1 MALTVRL
8 ARVSGATALMN
19 CHLVSPILAQTTSPA
34 ATQPTRDLAHD
45 PRMEQWR
52 QIFFWSVVLLLIL
65 MVAAG
70 AIIRFSMR
78 FRTLILRDES
88 PPTESGDVWAMHRF
102 PEKFE
107 FEPDDEAPGDRPRG
121 EE

>member
-1 MALTVRL
+1 MALTARL
-8 ARVSGATALMN
+8 ARVGVATALLN
-19 CHLVSPILAQTTSPA
+19 CQFVAALHAQTIGPA

-107 FEPDDEAPGDRPRG
+107 FEGDDETPGQPPGD
-121 EE
+121 ED